1 MTTPRKAALALFL
14 FCIVTSILWGLALS
28 TRAANGSSGFQAVYY
43 GTKCLLQHHNPYNQS
58 ELASVYRAEGGEY
71 PTQSH
76 AAHESVTLYVNF
88 PTTFVCLIPFAM
100 LPYGAAHALWLILI
114 AVLFALASLMVF
126 DLGAHYSRGVS
137 LFLVCVLVA
146 NSEIIFSSGNT
157 AGIVV
162 SLCVIG
168 TWCFLKDRFVP
179 VGILCLGLSLAI
191 KPHVVGLVWL
201 YFMLAGGVN
210 RKRAFQSL
218 VIPIVVGLSAFFW
231 VSQVTPTWMHDWR
244 ANLSAISSAGG
255 INEPGPHSITGRTP
269 DMIVD
274 LQSAVSVF
282 KDDPRVYNPISFFV
296 CGALLLLWSI
306 RSFRARYSHSR
317 ALLALAAVVP
327 LTILVTYHRPY
338 DAKILLLS
346 IPACAMLLSVGGWA
360 GRIALLVTTAAI
372 VLTADIPLAILV
384 VLAGKLHVGPVG
396 FAGKML
402 TTLLL
407 RPAPIAMLV
416 MACFYLWAL
425 MRSPQ
430 PEAGSCSQGPEN
442 VGGPASRGAI
452 APRTA

>member
-1 MTTPRKAALALFL
+1 
-14 FCIVTSILWGLALS
+14 
-28 TRAANGSSGFQAVYY
+28 
-43 GTKCLLQHHNPYNQS
+43 
-58 ELASVYRAEGGEY
+58 
-71 PTQSH
+71 
-76 AAHESVTLYVNF
+76 
-88 PTTFVCLIPFAM
+88 
-100 LPYGAAHALWLILI
+100 
-114 AVLFALASLMVF
+114 
-126 DLGAHYSRGVS
+126 
-137 LFLVCVLVA
+137 
-146 NSEIIFSSGNT
+146 
-157 AGIVV
+157 
-162 SLCVIG
+162 
-168 TWCFLKDRFVP
+168 
-179 VGILCLGLSLAI
+179 
-191 KPHVVGLVWL
+191 
-201 YFMLAGGVN
+201 
-210 RKRAFQSL
+210 
-218 VIPIVVGLSAFFW
+218 
-231 VSQVTPTWMHDWR
+231 
-244 ANLSAISSAGG
+244 
-255 INEPGPHSITGRTP
+255 
-269 DMIVD
+269 MIVD